1 MVDTAY
7 REQEE
12 RQEMDL
18 DTMIDLADREVEG
31 TDGAAVTESGCV
43 EEALIIQAMREIR
56 HAWITVLCWQ
66 EAGRPATPPLTAAE
80 VGVLQA
86 RARGEGPDGQALP
99 PYLIETYQA
108 ACLWY
113 YRTVRPAS
121 QGIRD

>member
-1 MVDTAY
+1 
-7 REQEE
+7 
-12 RQEMDL
+12 MDL

-31 TDGAAVTESGCV
+31 TDSAPVTESGCV
-43 EEALIIQAMREIR
+43 EETLIVQAMREIR

-66 EAGRPATPPLTAAE
+66 EAGRPAAPPLSAAE

-99 PYLIETYQA
+99 PYLVETYQA

-113 YRTVRPAS
+113 YRAVRPAT